1 MRIDKFLKVSRIIKR
16 RTVCKDLAEGGRV
29 WINGNTAK
37 PSSEVNKGDIVK
49 IKLIDRV
56 LILKVNSIQDFA
68 SKEQAGAMFEVIEEI
83 FDKQD

>member
-16 RTVCKDLAEGGRV
+16 RMVCKDLAEGGRV

-37 PSSEVNKGDIVK
+37 PSSVVNKGDIVK

-56 LILKVNSIQDFA
+56 LILKINSIQEFA
-68 SKEQAGAMFEVIEEI
+68 SKEQAGAMFEIIEEI

>member
-16 RTVCKDLAEGGRV
+16 RIVCKELAQNNRI
-29 WINGNTAK
+29 WINGSIAK

-49 IKLIDRV
+49 IKLIDRLLV
-56 LILKVNSIQDFA
+56 LKVNSILEFA
-68 SKEQAGAMFEVIEEI
+68 SKEQAGAMFEIIEEI